1 MLLSFS
7 LAILAVLGAAAPV
20 ELDAR
25 ASAPPYRYIHP
36 ANAPDQ
42 CITAVPGTK
51 GYEGTQLVVR
61 PCVASADQRFRVN
74 WPTTTVKFLAHPEL
88 CIDSS
93 GTPGKPD
100 KKPKL
105 KAGRPAL
112 LLPCPAGP
120 NVGENMTT
128 PVNGYWDRSDYT
140 HLRLW
145 GTDVCLDGSGGAVH
159 QSRCDGGVG
168 QEWLFDVVGE

>member
-7 LAILAVLGAAAPV
+7 LAILAVLVTSAPV

-25 ASAPPYRYIHP
+25 ASPPPYRYIHP
-36 ANAPDQ
+36 ANAPDK
-42 CITAVPGTK
+42 CITAVPCTK
-51 GYEGTQLVVR
+51 DYEGTQLTVR
-61 PCVASADQRFRVN
+61 PCAASADQRFRV
-74 WPTTTVKFLAHPEL
+74 V
-88 CIDSS
+88 

-105 KAGRPAL
+105 KDGRPAL
-112 LLPCPAGP
+112 LLPCPTGP
-120 NVGENMTT
+120 NVGENLTT

-145 GTDVCLDGSGGAVH
+145 DVCLDLKDGITAPGAHV
-159 QSRCDGGVG
+159 QQWQCYRGNKNQQWIVDNK
-168 QEWLFDVVGE
+168 